1 MRELEDLDRRLDL
14 ARLGLSST
22 PDARTRVRRGL
33 STRGAFSPA
42 RSLATPRHRVPK
54 LVSAAL
60 MGISFAAGYG
70 LRHIQPSE
78 IRGAPA
84 GVVAPAAPLVSSPAP
99 SPSGERASVLVPEP
113 SAAPATARLEP
124 NRARAEG
131 GAPLERR
138 PSSVSEGR
146 PAAHGLGSASAA
158 GGATTTSGELA
169 LLRRVERALRTGDP
183 ALALI
188 LLDQLER
195 AYPVSALGEERTA
208 ARILVDCARSGELA
222 KPEAARFLEKHPS
235 SVYSDRILRACH
247 LEANGEPGSSTD
259 VFSGGH

>member
-1 MRELEDLDRRLDL
+1 MREVEDLDRRLDL
-14 ARLGLSST
+14 ARLALSST
-22 PDARTRVRRGL
+22 PDARTRVRREL
-33 STRGAFSPA
+33 ATRGAFSPA

-78 IRGAPA
+78 IREAPA
-84 GVVAPAAPLVSSPAP
+84 RVVERVPPLVSSPSTPAGDEQP
-99 SPSGERASVLVPEP
+99 SVLVPEP
-113 SAAPATARLEP
+113 LAAPATARLEP
-124 NRARAEG
+124 NGARAASGKPRG
-131 GAPLERR
+131 GR
-138 PSSVSEGR
+138 PSSVSEPR
-146 PAAHGLGSASAA
+146 PAARGPSAPPAA
-158 GGATTTSGELA
+158 IGATTTSDELA
-169 LLRRVERALRTGDP
+169 LLRRAERALRAGNP

-222 KPEAARFLEKHPS
+222 KPEAARFLEQHPS
-235 SVYSDRILRACH
+235 SVYSDRILRGCH

>member
-22 PDARTRVRRGL
+22 PDARTRVGRGL
-33 STRGAFSPA
+33 AARGAFSQGGSP
-42 RSLATPRHRVPK
+42 ATPRHGVSK

-60 MGISFAAGYG
+60 VGISFAAGYG
-70 LRHIQPSE
+70 LRHLQPSE
-78 IRGAPA
+78 IREAPA
-84 GVVAPAAPLVSSPAP
+84 VVVEPIPPLAASPSPTPAA
-99 SPSGERASVLVPEP
+99 
-113 SAAPATARLEP
+113 AAPHLEPLAATATARLEP
-124 NRARAEG
+124 NRARALSG
-131 GAPLERR
+131 KPLEGQ
-138 PSSVSEGR
+138 PPTVSERRSAARGPGS
-146 PAAHGLGSASAA
+146 PAAA
-158 GGATTTSGELA
+158 GRATTTSGELA
-169 LLRRVERALRTGDP
+169 LLRRAERALRAGDP

-222 KPEAARFLEKHPS
+222 KPEAARFLEKRPS
-235 SVYSDRILRACH
+235 SMYSDRILRACH
-247 LEANGEPGSSTD
+247 LEATGAAESSAD